1 MLARGTG
8 VLIVLDGCTQ
18 EADLRAF
25 AANMSDVAKEAGRRG
40 IRAPAVLQCV
50 VTSNVKL
57 EGPAGARLC
66 VKLGRLTLAEK
77 QAVCRRWMARF
88 GKDRVSEQQVMKAVR
103 KAHSHLPLYL
113 VLFCSEASL
122 HAVFESIDDALEGYP
137 EELEE
142 LWARSTLRRLEDGSH
157 RALVAY
163 FMQHLLAAPQGMS
176 LRHIR
181 ACAARQAH
189 LRAALPVAE
198 QSQMIDFIAV
208 NLRTFIYA
216 RDSDHIFL
224 RSETLRQC
232 TMARYAPRAM
242 RHSQVVTRL
251 EQVAAQGEGVWTAA
265 RNSIVHQPAHVDSAR
280 RQATTAAAAYDG
292 RAEWAMDW
300 VFDAVHRNLQVK
312 MEGRQVS
319 CMRGE
324 DVVTALVQPEAA
336 KDRCSYFEVKIES
349 CGQVN
354 IKVGFLIN
362 PTEQHL
368 RRVPDRQAASQ
379 QANGWLFNCRNGNLV
394 NKSIGNEWLKL
405 AQSPHEP
412 HPCVAKGSAIGRH
425 LRRVGRGL
433 AVHVGSELARPPAS
447 PPASPLA
454 HMPHCPHTCFAS
466 ALAMVE
472 GAGRGVRPAAGVRA
486 SSRRQG
492 WCSPLTFS
500 APRVPSPS
508 TLLSFAPWWW
518 RPRRRWCVYV
528 RASVRASVRVLSD
541 WRYVRAAGGPS
552 QGLRAFI
559 RGPEEGADVHAAQRG
574 GQDCAL

>member
-1 MLARGTG
+1 M
-8 VLIVLDGCTQ
+8 IVLDGCTQ

-40 IRAPAVLQCV
+40 IRAPALLQCL
-50 VTSNVKL
+50 VTSHVKL

-88 GKDRVSEQQVMKAVR
+88 GKDRVSDQQVMKAVR

-142 LWARSTLRRLEDGSH
+142 LWARNTLRRLEDSSH
-157 RALVAY
+157 RALVAS
-163 FMQHLLAAPQGMS
+163 FMQHLLAAPLGMS
-176 LRHIR
+176 LRHLR
-181 ACAARQAH
+181 ACVARQVH
-189 LRAALPVAE
+189 LCAALPVAE
-198 QSQMIDFIAV
+198 QSRMMDFIAV

-242 RHSQVVTRL
+242 QHSQVVTRL
-251 EQVAAQGEGVWTAA
+251 AQVAAQGEGVWSAA
-265 RNSIVHQPAHVDSAR
+265 RNSIVHQPAHGDSAR
-280 RQATTAAAAYDG
+280 RQATTAATAYDG
-292 RAEWAMDW
+292 RAQWAFEW

-319 CMRGE
+319 CVRGE

-349 CGQVN
+349 CESQVN
-354 IKVGFLIN
+354 IKVGFLID

-394 NKSIGNEWLKL
+394 NKSTGNEWLKL
-405 AQSPHEP
+405 AQSTQEP
-412 HPCVAKGSAIGRH
+412 HPCIAKGSAIGRH
-425 LRRVGRGL
+425 PRRVLGVGSLSASVASWRGRETAAGL
-433 AVHVGSELARPPAS
+433 ALGSHFPLPPHICMPVH
-447 PPASPLA
+447 
-454 HMPHCPHTCFAS
+454 
-466 ALAMVE
+466 
-472 GAGRGVRPAAGVRA
+472 
-486 SSRRQG
+486 
-492 WCSPLTFS
+492 
-500 APRVPSPS
+500 
-508 TLLSFAPWWW
+508 
-518 RPRRRWCVYV
+518 
-528 RASVRASVRVLSD
+528 
-541 WRYVRAAGGPS
+541 
-552 QGLRAFI
+552 
-559 RGPEEGADVHAAQRG
+559 
-574 GQDCAL
+574 